1 MLYAFYFCTS
11 CNCFIF
17 LQKTSIFSM
26 TAIIIGSMSSDF
38 EYFLRMKIK
47 SDMSHT
53 LIMVFF
59 ILIYQ

>member
-1 MLYAFYFCTS
+1 
-11 CNCFIF
+11 
-17 LQKTSIFSM
+17 M